1 MKKKKE
7 GEKGRGVL
15 LSCENQN
22 KQTNKQNPKATT
34 KQQQQLTKERCRYS

>member
-22 KQTNKQNPKATT
+22 KQTKKQTKPKSNNKTATT
-34 KQQQQLTKERCRYS
+34 THKRAL